1 MSFVDESNNPKW
13 FSATLG
19 ENEAILSL
27 AKSARDAAALLSSNL
42 AFVKKGA
49 ELAKTFLL
57 LKANALSL
65 ILNAIATELENLH
78 TDLSNAGFYAI
89 TITGQEEFAKKN
101 AKLEIKVSKSFFEN
115 MEKRAKE
122 VDKKAGNNKFTKQL
136 SVVMEERTPFGLT
149 STTDM
154 PINTLFDIDLDPF
167 VSDHNKVALLSAAD
181 AVGAIDGIQASPPIK
196 QQTPNQFLGKLMQKF
211 QDKADPNTPTF
222 SGSGQMAAIIMLVGV
237 PDATN
242 LPNLIDIFKAVGNFV
257 GDSITGSFKV
267 LGEAVG
273 NMISGPFAMNEF
285 QMTLYGVRGYKYDPI
300 TKKESNFGKTFA
312 KGDFI
317 KGMKSGIVMEVTR
330 VESDDDFGNL
340 GTKPTILKDTTSKF
354 DYVVDQT
361 LVLKQVMMGQS
372 QEAFGRQYPGELVT
386 LAEKSEKTIDEM
398 DNNGTML
405 SYKVQDYP
413 IINPRESSSPPA
425 ATTPSVIYARKNV
438 PSDPVAIDPPAWE
451 RYTLTDTFEAYA
463 AFLDHILVFATFL
476 RSFATSVTD
485 EIDKIIQFIDM
496 LIEKAEEIVESIQ
509 ALLAFFQAL
518 KDAGVYGLII
528 QDPSGS
534 GLLKG
539 GTQAMVSAIG
549 NATGDESFPE
559 YREDGT
565 MHHSDVS
572 KRIKP
577 PETLRYTAGFCLV
590 FGGPGAGDA
599 YKVLAELIS
608 PP

>member
-27 AKSARDAAALLSSNL
+27 AKSARDAASLLSTNL

-49 ELAKTFLL
+49 ELAKTFLQL
-57 LKANALSL
+57 QANALSL
-65 ILNAIATELENLH
+65 ILNAIASELESLH

-101 AKLEIKVSKSFFEN
+101 AKLEIKVSKAFLES
-115 MEKRAKE
+115 MEKRAAE
-122 VDKKAGNNKFTKQL
+122 VDKKAGNNKFRKQL
-136 SVVMEERTPFGLT
+136 SVVMEERTPFGYT

-154 PINTLFDIDLDPF
+154 PIDTLMDMDLDSF
-167 VSDHNKVALLSAAD
+167 VSDHNKVALLASAD
-181 AVGAIDGIQASPPIK
+181 AVGAVDGVLNSPPIK

-211 QDKADPNTPTF
+211 QDEADPNTPTF

-237 PDATN
+237 PDATQ
-242 LPNLIDIFKAVGNFV
+242 LPNLVDIFKAVGNFV

-267 LGEAVG
+267 LGEAID
-273 NMISGPFAMNEF
+273 NSFKGPFAMKEF
-285 QMTLYGVRGYKYDPI
+285 EMTLYGVRGYKYDPI
-300 TKKESNFGKTFA
+300 TKKESNFGKTFEA
-312 KGDFI
+312 GDFI
-317 KGMKSGIVMEVTR
+317 KGMKSGIVMKVTR

-340 GTKPTILKDTTSKF
+340 GTKPTILKDTTAKF

-372 QEAFGRQYPGELVT
+372 PEAFGRQYPGELITV
-386 LAEKSEKTIDEM
+386 AEKTEKIINEM
-398 DNNGTML
+398 DKNGTML

-413 IINPRESSSPPA
+413 IINPRE
-425 ATTPSVIYARKNV
+425 TTAEVIYARKNV
-438 PSDPVAIDPPAWE
+438 PADPVSIDPPAWE
-451 RYTLTDTFEAYA
+451 RYTLTDTFEAYG

-485 EIDKIIQFIDM
+485 EIDKIIKFIEL
-496 LIEKAEEIVESIQ
+496 LIEKAEEIVKSIE
-509 ALLAFFQAL
+509 ALLSFFESL
-518 KDAGVYGLII
+518 KDAGVYGLVI

-539 GTQAMVSAIG
+539 GTSAMVAAIG
-549 NATGDESFPE
+549 NATGDEGFPE